1 MAYASPKVRGLRPL
15 KLGIGWNG
23 AIQRQGNEGKKVN
36 HRGLRAFHPIVSFLY
51 FCFALILLTLEQHP
65 VFLAVNSFLLAGYFM
80 FHEWGNRLSRP
91 GWNLLFLPLLF
102 FILNPLFNHRGTHV
116 LFYFGQNPIMLE
128 AIIQGLIMALT
139 LLGLLFLMR
148 LFTFLIPS
156 DRFLYLFS
164 RFFPQWALLTMLSL
178 RFIPL
183 FTRRLTEIELVQRS
197 KGLSP
202 LEGKFLKRIQ
212 ALMPFVQILLSWSLE
227 EALQTADSMV
237 ARGYGL
243 KKRSRYHPYIF
254 QKKDG
259 ILLFIFSLLF
269 AGNAFGWWLGDNV
282 LSISPVLESM
292 QLAGREWA
300 FLLLSAFYFGL
311 PLIIDGGERLKWVYL
326 TQKI

>member
-1 MAYASPKVRGLRPL
+1 MS
-15 KLGIGWNG
+15 
-23 AIQRQGNEGKKVN
+23 
-36 HRGLRAFHPIVSFLY
+36 HRGLRGFHPLVSFLY
-51 FCFALILLTLEQHP
+51 FCFALILLTIEQHP

-80 FHEWGNRLSRP
+80 FHEWGKRKLRS
-91 GWNLLFLPLLF
+91 GWNLLFLPLFF
-102 FILNPLFNHRGTHV
+102 FILNPIFNHRGTHV

-148 LFTFLIPS
+148 LFTYLIPS

-178 RFIPL
+178 RFVPL
-183 FTRRLTEIELVQRS
+183 FTRRLSEIELVQRA

-212 ALMPFVQILLSWSLE
+212 SLMPFVQILLSWSLE

-243 KKRSRYHPYIF
+243 KRRSRYHPYHIK
-254 QKKDG
+254 QKDV
-259 ILLFIFSLLF
+259 ILFFVFTSLF
-269 AGNAFGWWLGDNV
+269 AGNLFGWWLGDSV
-282 LSISPVLESM
+282 LAINPILESM

-326 TQKI
+326 MRKI

>member
-1 MAYASPKVRGLRPL
+1 MRG
-15 KLGIGWNG
+15 
-23 AIQRQGNEGKKVN
+23 
-36 HRGLRAFHPIVSFLY
+36 FHPIVSFLY
-51 FCFALILLTLEQHP
+51 FVFALLLLTLEQHP
-65 VFLAVNSFLLAGYFM
+65 VFLAVNSLLLASFLL
-80 FHEWGNRLSRP
+80 FHQRERGASGSSWRLI
-91 GWNLLFLPLLF
+91 FLPLFF

-128 AIIQGLIMALT
+128 AIIQGLEMGLT

-202 LEGKFLKRIQ
+202 LEGAFLTRIK
-212 ALMPFVQILLSWSLE
+212 AVMPFVQILLSWSLE

-243 KKRSRYHPYIF
+243 KRRSRYHPYIF
-254 QKKDG
+254 KEKDF
-259 ILLFIFSLLF
+259 LLLLIFCLLF
-269 AGNAFGWWLGDNV
+269 AGNVLGWWLGDCV
-282 LSISPVLESM
+282 LAVTPVLESLM
-292 QLAGREWA
+292 LAGREWT
-300 FLLLSAFYFGL
+300 FLLLNGVFFGL
-311 PLIIDGGERLKWVYL
+311 PLIIDGGEQLRWYYLK
-326 TQKI
+326 QKI